1 MRVRTLSSG
10 FFCSSILT
18 LGISGLTLSQGHAP
32 ALVAALGIVAVGA
45 VPTVIALALCRAAAA
60 GDRAVI
66 DGEQRAAVRVGPEL
80 RIVLALVVA
89 LLAAMAAPA
98 RATVDRSTRRRIPA
112 RHIPSACPDTALQP
126 NQGNIS
132 LIRAAVLCLVN
143 RERADRG
150 ERPLVPDAR
159 LQRAAQAHSE
169 SMAFHNYFE
178 HDGPQRETPLSRIRA
193 TGYISSARIGYEVGE
208 NIAWG
213 TLWEGAPSAIVAAWM
228 ASPGHRAN
236 ILDARFRDS
245 AVGVSPHLPSSL
257 AGGQAGAIY
266 TEDFGDLR

>member
-1 MRVRTLSSG
+1 MGSKGHQLGPVPSCAWRLEWVKANAIARELPGRASRPSPPHPPPGARPRGRLRASDSG
-10 FFCSSILT
+10 S
-18 LGISGLTLSQGHAP
+18 
-32 ALVAALGIVAVGA
+32 V
-45 VPTVIALALCRAAAA
+45 VPRNRL
-60 GDRAVI
+60 
-66 DGEQRAAVRVGPEL
+66 
-80 RIVLALVVA
+80 VLALVVA
-89 LLAAMAAPA
+89 LLAVMAAPA
-98 RATVDRSTRRRIPA
+98 RATVHRANRRQIPA

-132 LIRAAVLCLVN
+132 LIRAAILCLVN

-169 SMAFHNYFE
+169 SMALHSYFE

-208 NIAWG
+208 NIGWG
-213 TLWEGAPSAIVAAWM
+213 TLWEGAPRAIVEAWM

-236 ILDARFRDS
+236 ILDAYFRDS

-257 AGGQAGAIY
+257 ARGQAGAIY

>member
-1 MRVRTLSSG
+1 M
-10 FFCSSILT
+10 
-18 LGISGLTLSQGHAP
+18 SGLTLSQGHAP

-60 GDRAVI
+60 GDRPVV
-66 DGEQRAAVRVGPEL
+66 DGEQGSAVRVGPEL

-89 LLAAMAAPA
+89 LLAVVAAPA
-98 RATVDRSTRRRIPA
+98 WATVHRATRRRIPA
-112 RHIPSACPDTALQP
+112 GHVPSACPDTALQP

-159 LQRAAQAHSE
+159 LERAAQAHSE

-193 TGYISSARIGYEVGE
+193 TGYISSAWIGYEVGE
-208 NIAWG
+208 NIGWG
-213 TLWEGAPSAIVAAWM
+213 TIWEGAPRAIVAAWM

-245 AVGVSPHLPSSL
+245 AVGVSPHLPSSF
-257 AGGQAGAIY
+257 ARGQAGAIY
-266 TEDFGDLR
+266 TEDFGDLG